1 MALELLMAD
10 YGDIVADY
18 DEEEEE
24 ESSLLAETG
33 NIFFEDM
40 TNEMEE
46 RKTIS
51 VELAMQ
57 RELDYC
63 NKIKEMKKELPGYD
77 YEELSMP
84 VQGGPSIFELWGID
98 VRSPPHN
105 FSNTQGETS
114 DSVVFAKK
122 IVKEQT
128 RDEMDIGKVANDN
141 VNTNI
146 MQFMP
151 VELTIQREFAFQKK
165 IKGIQLQPCCDFV
178 ELSMPV
184 QGEPSTWEIGRRS
197 PSDNFSN
204 TQGETSD
211 SIVFAEKII
220 MEEVRDEMN
229 IAKVAKETL
238 KRNIMSVELAIQ
250 RELAYQKKIGGMQ
263 LPPRDDLVELA
274 RKFSTELP
282 VADQGTHSILE
293 PTEMNTIPTSDN
305 FPCFKERP
313 TSEKVMWKT
322 ISVEL
327 ALQREVEYQG
337 KIKRLKLQAGNDFR
351 EATQPSIQGTTSDLE
366 LRNIDRESFF
376 ENGSSLQGWEL
387 EFQRKLQ
394 DLQSGFKF
402 QGLPIPS
409 QGLTPYQRTATVK
422 ETAPFAN
429 PAYLVSQKVKQHIYQ
444 KNPLYCKDCDVLC
457 SGAKALKM
465 HCRGKR
471 HVTVVKRKKNG
482 TGGRE
487 LVCEV
492 CLVGFTDRDSLRL
505 HLSGKKHAANSG
517 RPEGPGGDGIWQRWA
532 LAHPAPKPIF

>member
-1 MALELLMAD
+1 
-10 YGDIVADY
+10 
-18 DEEEEE
+18 
-24 ESSLLAETG
+24 
-33 NIFFEDM
+33 M
-40 TNEMEE
+40 TDEMEE

-63 NKIKEMKKELPGYD
+63 NKIKEMKKELSGYD
-77 YEELSMP
+77 FEELSMP
-84 VQGGPSIFELWGID
+84 VQGEPSIFELWGID
-98 VRSPPHN
+98 RRSPPHS
-105 FSNTQGETS
+105 FSNTQI
-114 DSVVFAKK
+114 ALMAY
-122 IVKEQT
+122 VKEQT
-128 RDEMDIGKVANDN
+128 RDEMDIAKVANN
-141 VNTNI
+141 SVNGNI
-146 MQFMP
+146 TQFMP
-151 VELTIQREFAFQKK
+151 VELAIQGEFAFQKK
-165 IKGIQLQPCCDFV
+165 IKGMQLKPRRDFV

-197 PSDNFSN
+197 PSDSFSN

-220 MEEVRDEMN
+220 MEEVRDETD
-229 IAKVAKETL
+229 IAKVAKESL
-238 KRNIMSVELAIQ
+238 KRNIMPVELAIQ
-250 RELAYQKKIGGMQ
+250 RELAYQKKIEGMQ
-263 LPPRDDLVELA
+263 LPPRDDLVELV

-282 VADQGTHSILE
+282 LVDQGTHSILE
-293 PTEMNTIPTSDN
+293 PTEMNTIPTSDK
-305 FPCFKERP
+305 FPCFKDQA
-313 TSEKVMWKT
+313 TSGKVMWRT
-322 ISVEL
+322 MSVEL
-327 ALQREVEYQG
+327 ALQREVEYQR
-337 KIKRLKLQAGNDFR
+337 KIKNLKLQAGNDFR
-351 EATQPSIQGTTSDLE
+351 EAPQPTIQGTTSDLE
-366 LRNIDRESFF
+366 LRNMNRNPVLRMVQVCKVFF
-376 ENGSSLQGWEL
+376 GLNCWEL

-409 QGLTPYQRTATVK
+409 QGLTPYQKTATVK

-429 PAYLVSQKVKQHIYQ
+429 PAYPVSQKVKQHIYQ

-471 HVTVVKRKKNG
+471 HVTV
-482 TGGRE
+482 RE

-517 RPEGPGGDGIWQRWA
+517 SLEGPGGDGIWQRWA
-532 LAHPAPKPIF
+532 LAHPDPKPIF

>member
-1 MALELLMAD
+1 
-10 YGDIVADY
+10 
-18 DEEEEE
+18 
-24 ESSLLAETG
+24 

-46 RKTIS
+46 RKTMS

-84 VQGGPSIFELWGID
+84 VQGEPSIFELWGID
-98 VRSPPHN
+98 GISPPHSI
-105 FSNTQGETS
+105 SNTQGEPS
-114 DSVVFAKK
+114 VFAKK

-128 RDEMDIGKVANDN
+128 RGEMDIGKVANN
-141 VNTNI
+141 SVNENI

-151 VELTIQREFAFQKK
+151 VELAIQREFACQKK
-165 IKGIQLQPCCDFV
+165 IKGMQLQPSCDFV

-197 PSDNFSN
+197 PSDSFSN

-220 MEEVRDEMN
+220 NEEVRDETD
-229 IAKVAKETL
+229 IAKMAKESL
-238 KRNIMSVELAIQ
+238 KRNIMPVELAIQ
-250 RELAYQKKIGGMQ
+250 RELAYQKKIEGMQ
-263 LPPRDDLVELA
+263 LPPRDDLVELV

-293 PTEMNTIPTSDN
+293 PMEMNTIPTSDK
-305 FPCFKERP
+305 FPCFKDQA

-322 ISVEL
+322 MSVEL
-327 ALQREVEYQG
+327 ALQREVKYQG
-337 KIKRLKLQAGNDFR
+337 KIKRLKLQAGNDFL
-351 EATQPSIQGTTSDLE
+351 EAPQPTIQGMTSDLE
-366 LRNIDRESFF
+366 LRNMNRESCF

-409 QGLTPYQRTATVK
+409 QPFTILIPLTPYQKTATVK
-422 ETAPFAN
+422 ETAPFVN
-429 PAYLVSQKVKQHIYQ
+429 PAYPVSQKVKQHIYQ

-471 HVTVVKRKKNG
+471 HVTVVKRKKNAI
-482 TGGRE
+482 GGREE

-517 RPEGPGGDGIWQRWA
+517 SPEGPGGDSIWQRWA